1 MRLSIMKVRL
11 QNGEVCFLRDSG
23 ERTVSEDSV
32 ATCSAT
38 WFCYPYSAASANS
51 PIINKSVHPIWNGL
65 YCKSVSIK
73 KYGDGAL
80 ITAQYEGGESWS
92 STSDQYENTVE
103 VSCTMREEPIE
114 SHPNFESWAGTP
126 QKPNCGIFDE
136 DGKFT
141 GWNSKTEGGK
151 IMAGVKSYLVPS
163 YSGTVSY
170 ISKGVP
176 SLGGIGRIG
185 GGGGLPSVG
194 GMYQW
199 MCTGISYQSMSD
211 GNYKVSETYLLSG
224 PRGWN
229 RYIYS

>member
-1 MRLSIMKVRL
+1 MERFVLQIGFHKKVRRWDFNNRPIRGFGIRL
-11 QNGEVCFLRDSG
+11 GFGDRDS
-23 ERTVSEDSV
+23 S
-32 ATCSAT
+32 
-38 WFCYPYSAASANS
+38 
-51 PIINKSVHPIWNGL
+51 
-65 YCKSVSIK
+65 
-73 KYGDGAL
+73 
-80 ITAQYEGGESWS
+80 
-92 STSDQYENTVE
+92 ENTAE

-114 SHPNFESWAGTP
+114 SHPDFERWAGSP
-126 QKPNCGIFDE
+126 DKPNCGIFDE

-224 PRGWN
+224 PKGWN

>member
-1 MRLSIMKVRL
+1 MFCYLVLLSIFGGKRKFAYNKQVRSPDLERFVLQIGFHKKVRRWGF
-11 QNGEVCFLRDSG
+11 NNCAIR
-23 ERTVSEDSV
+23 
-32 ATCSAT
+32 
-38 WFCYPYSAASANS
+38 
-51 PIINKSVHPIWNGL
+51 
-65 YCKSVSIK
+65 
-73 KYGDGAL
+73 GA
-80 ITAQYEGGESWS
+80 ESWS

-224 PRGWN
+224 PKGWN

>member
-1 MRLSIMKVRL
+1 MRVRL

-23 ERTVSEDSV
+23 ERVVSADSV

-51 PIINKSVHPIWNGL
+51 PIINKSVHPIWSDL
-65 YCKSVSIK
+65 YCKSVGIK
-73 KYGDGAL
+73 RHGEGA
-80 ITAQYEGGESWS
+80 IISAQYEGSEFVWD
-92 STSDQYENTVE
+92 SDRDFSENTVE

-114 SHPNFESWAGTP
+114 SHPDFERWAGSP
-126 QKPNCGIFDE
+126 DKPNCGIFDD
-136 DGKFT
+136 DGKFI
-141 GWNSKTEGGK
+141 GWNSKTQGGK

-163 YSGTVSY
+163 YSAAIGY
-170 ISKGVP
+170 ISRGMP

-224 PRGWN
+224 PNGWN
-229 RYIYS
+229 KYIYK

>member
-1 MRLSIMKVRL
+1 MKVRL

-38 WFCYPYSAASANS
+38 WFCYPYSAASTNS

-80 ITAQYEGGESWS
+80 ITAQYEGAESWS

-151 IMAGVKSYLVPS
+151 GKELPCPLIFGNCELHFKWGTESRRHRKNRRWRRIAVCWRNVPMD
-163 YSGTVSY
+163 VH
-170 ISKGVP
+170 
-176 SLGGIGRIG
+176 RNF
-185 GGGGLPSVG
+185 LPEYV
-194 GMYQW
+194 
-199 MCTGISYQSMSD
+199 
-211 GNYKVSETYLLSG
+211 
-224 PRGWN
+224 
-229 RYIYS
+229 

>member
-1 MRLSIMKVRL
+1 MFCYLVLLSIFGGKRKFAYNKQVRSPDL
-11 QNGEVCFLRDSG
+11 
-23 ERTVSEDSV
+23 ERFV
-32 ATCSAT
+32 
-38 WFCYPYSAASANS
+38 
-51 PIINKSVHPIWNGL
+51 
-65 YCKSVSIK
+65 
-73 KYGDGAL
+73 GAL
-80 ITAQYEGGESWS
+80 ITAQYEGAESWS

-114 SHPNFESWAGTP
+114 SHPDFERWAGSP
-126 QKPNCGIFDE
+126 DKPNCGIFDE

-185 GGGGLPSVG
+185 GGGGLGVPSLGGIGRIGGGGGLPSVG

-224 PRGWN
+224 PKGWN

>member
-23 ERTVSEDSV
+23 ERVVSEDSV

-80 ITAQYEGGESWS
+80 ITAQYEGAESWS
-92 STSDQYENTVE
+92 STNDQHESTVE

-114 SHPNFESWAGTP
+114 SHPISRDGREAQTSPTAEYSTTTANSSAGIP
-126 QKPNCGIFDE
+126 KLRAA
-136 DGKFT
+136 K
-141 GWNSKTEGGK
+141 
-151 IMAGVKSYLVPS
+151 
-163 YSGTVSY
+163 
-170 ISKGVP
+170 
-176 SLGGIGRIG
+176 
-185 GGGGLPSVG
+185 
-194 GMYQW
+194 
-199 MCTGISYQSMSD
+199 
-211 GNYKVSETYLLSG
+211 
-224 PRGWN
+224 
-229 RYIYS
+229 

>member
-1 MRLSIMKVRL
+1 MRVRL

-23 ERTVSEDSV
+23 ERVVSADSV

-80 ITAQYEGGESWS
+80 ITAQYEGAESWS

-170 ISKGVP
+170 ISKGY
-176 SLGGIGRIG
+176 R
-185 GGGGLPSVG
+185 
-194 GMYQW
+194 
-199 MCTGISYQSMSD
+199 
-211 GNYKVSETYLLSG
+211 VSAA
-224 PRGWN
+224 
-229 RYIYS
+229 

>member
-1 MRLSIMKVRL
+1 MKVRL

-23 ERTVSEDSV
+23 ERVVSEDSV

-80 ITAQYEGGESWS
+80 ITAQYEGAESWS

-136 DGKFT
+136 DGKFV
-141 GWNSKTEGGK
+141 GWNSKAQGGK

-163 YSGTVSY
+163 YSAAVGY
-170 ISKGVP
+170 ISRECRVSAG
-176 SLGGIGRIG
+176 SAQSAAAAR
-185 GGGGLPSVG
+185 LPESRPGHAADVHACNI
-194 GMYQW
+194 M
-199 MCTGISYQSMSD
+199 IIID
-211 GNYKVSETYLLSG
+211 
-224 PRGWN
+224 
-229 RYIYS
+229 

>member
-1 MRLSIMKVRL
+1 M
-11 QNGEVCFLRDSG
+11 RDSG
-23 ERTVSEDSV
+23 ERVVSADSV

-51 PIINKSVHPIWNGL
+51 PIINKSVHPIWSDL
-65 YCKSVSIK
+65 YCKSVGIK
-73 KYGDGAL
+73 RHGEGAI
-80 ITAQYEGGESWS
+80 ITAQYEGSEFVWDSDRDS
-92 STSDQYENTVE
+92 SENTVE

-114 SHPNFESWAGTP
+114 SHPDFERWAGSP
-126 QKPNCGIFDE
+126 DKPNCGIFDD
-136 DGKFT
+136 DGKFI
-141 GWNSKTEGGK
+141 GWNSKTQGGK

-163 YSGTVSY
+163 YSAAVGY
-170 ISKGVP
+170 ISRGMP

-224 PRGWN
+224 PNGWN
-229 RYIYS
+229 KYIYK

>member
-1 MRLSIMKVRL
+1 MRVRL

-23 ERTVSEDSV
+23 ERVVSADSV

-51 PIINKSVHPIWNGL
+51 PIINKSVHPIWSDL
-65 YCKSVSIK
+65 YCKSVGIK
-73 KYGDGAL
+73 RHGEGA
-80 ITAQYEGGESWS
+80 IISAQYEGSEFVWDSDRDS
-92 STSDQYENTVE
+92 SENTVE

-114 SHPNFESWAGTP
+114 SHPDFERWAGSP
-126 QKPNCGIFDE
+126 DKPNCGIFDD
-136 DGKFT
+136 DGKFI
-141 GWNSKTEGGK
+141 GWNSKTQGGK

-163 YSGTVSY
+163 YSAAIGY
-170 ISKGVP
+170 ISRGMP

-224 PRGWN
+224 PNGWN
-229 RYIYS
+229 KYIYK

>member
-1 MRLSIMKVRL
+1 MKVRL

-51 PIINKSVHPIWNGL
+51 PIINKSVHPIWSDL

-80 ITAQYEGGESWS
+80 ITAQYEGSEFVWD
-92 STSDQYENTVE
+92 SDKDASENTVE

-126 QKPNCGIFDE
+126 QKPNCGIFDD
-136 DGKFT
+136 DGKFV
-141 GWNSKTEGGK
+141 GWNSKTQSGK

-224 PRGWN
+224 PKGWN